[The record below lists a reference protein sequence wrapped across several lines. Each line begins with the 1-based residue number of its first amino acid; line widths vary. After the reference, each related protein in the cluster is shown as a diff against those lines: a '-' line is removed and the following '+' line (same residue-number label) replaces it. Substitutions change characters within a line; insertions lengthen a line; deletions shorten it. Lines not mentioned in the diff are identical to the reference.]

1 MDSAMTVFGSIVIAK
16 AFALTAL
23 WLRLHRR
30 AQSERERHHCLLEMA
45 GKLPTGG
52 TVEMGERG
60 DTGHYLCVRIEGP
73 PADGEKGLTA

>member
-1 MDSAMTVFGSIVIAK
+1 MTVFVLIVIAK

-30 AQSERERHHCLLEMA
+30 AQSERERHHYLLEMT

-52 TVEMGERG
+52 TVELGDRG
-60 DTGHYLCVRIEGP
+60 DTGHHLCVRIVGA
-73 PADGEKGLTA
+73 PADGEKGRTS